1 MILMDTHIWLRWL
14 LPNDPLPRS
23 LIDLVETTD
32 SLAVS
37 SISCWEIVL
46 LEKFHRIEL
55 PLSVDE
61 WLKEALSGSEVTAL
75 PVNETIASLAGRLP
89 YHHKDPADRFIIAT
103 SIINNLRLI
112 SLDSCFPSYI
122 ELNDL
127 LITGSMPR

>member
-1 MILMDTHIWLRWL
+1 MILMDTHIWIRWL
-14 LPNDPLPRS
+14 LPNDPLPQT
-23 LIDLVETTD
+23 LIDLIETAD

-55 PLSVDE
+55 PLSVNE
-61 WLKEALSGSEVTAL
+61 WLEEALYGSDVTAL
-75 PVNETIASLAGRLP
+75 PINERIAGMAGQLP

-103 SIINNLRLI
+103 SVINNIKLI
-112 SLDSCFPSYI
+112 SFDNCFPMYT

-127 LITGSMPR
+127 LITG